1 MLLLPPLLPVC
12 FTHPPG
18 LVFQTKLPGARTGI
32 HCTPFQQKAAGP
44 LVNSGLH
51 TPLQN
56 KVNQK
61 QVQIT
66 GPVQSFQTFSI
77 KNVILNFPRRIYTGC
92 VLMTLGNILSWY
104 RFVKLQAD
112 NRVSCCLLRGWLI
125 APCLEKSAFLFN
137 CKTHLLKSHDTSW
150 SQCNSGLGTWVAQ
163 SI

>member
-61 QVQIT
+61 QVRLT
-66 GPVQSFQTFSI
+66 GPVQTFQTNEVQKCDTEFS
-77 KNVILNFPRRIYTGC
+77 T
-92 VLMTLGNILSWY
+92 
-104 RFVKLQAD
+104 
-112 NRVSCCLLRGWLI
+112 
-125 APCLEKSAFLFN
+125 
-137 CKTHLLKSHDTSW
+137 
-150 SQCNSGLGTWVAQ
+150 
-163 SI
+163 